1 MQLMKWIELTSIDQW
16 NEALENTDEQ
26 PLLVFK
32 HSTTCPI
39 SAEGLN
45 QFENFLQEKQDNI
58 QTVLVKVIESR
69 SVSNQI
75 ADDLGVKHESPQVI
89 LIRDRNV
96 LWSASH
102 WNITKDSLKKHTN

>member
-1 MQLMKWIELTSIDQW
+1 MKWIELTSIDQW
-16 NEALENTDEQ
+16 KEALEKTDEQ

-45 QFENFLQEKQDNI
+45 QFENFSQEKQDNI

-89 LIRDRNV
+89 LIRDRDV